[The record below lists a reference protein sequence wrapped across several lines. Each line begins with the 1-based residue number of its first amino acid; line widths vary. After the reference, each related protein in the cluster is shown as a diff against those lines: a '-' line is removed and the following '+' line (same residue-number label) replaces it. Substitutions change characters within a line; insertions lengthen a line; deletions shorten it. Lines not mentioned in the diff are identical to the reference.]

1 MNQQKRWEILNK
13 PKKKNLKIKEEEIIP
28 LLLKNRGI
36 KSEKERKEF
45 FNPTS
50 PSKMSLKELGINKL
64 QVERGIKRIK
74 KALKEKE
81 KVIVYGDYDADGIC
95 ATAILWETLFNLGLD
110 VLPYIPERF
119 SEGYG
124 LNKETIAKL
133 KKDEPS
139 LKLIITVDHGIVAGE
154 KITFAQK
161 LGLDVIVT
169 DHHVPEKK
177 IKPYALI
184 HTTKI
189 SGSAVAWI
197 FGREIL
203 KGFKKQR
210 NKISSEET
218 LDLAAI
224 GTIADQLPLIGPNR
238 SIVKFGLEKLNET
251 KRVGLLALF
260 EEAALKKGTLGPYE
274 VGFMIA
280 PRLNAMGRLVHAVD
294 SLRLLCTKNKERA
307 LQLASLI
314 GKTNL
319 ERQKIVGEVVGHARK
334 SYQGKVGE
342 IILLAHE
349 SYHEGVIGLA
359 AAKLVEEF
367 YLPAIVLSKKKGISK
382 ASARSISGFN
392 IIETIRK
399 LEGFYLE
406 GGGHPMAA
414 GFSIETAKIETF
426 RKKIN
431 EISAPL
437 LTPEILTPKI
447 KIDLEV
453 SFDNLNQ
460 KLFDLIA
467 SFEPTGL
474 GNPAPTFMTQKV
486 NILEAKTV
494 GAEGKHLVMKLEN
507 EGNTFETIAFGFG
520 NYLKELTPQTKI
532 NIVYLLEEDSWN
544 GYKKLRLRI
553 KDLKVSS

>member
-1 MNQQKRWEILNK
+1 MNGQKRWEVLSK
-13 PKKKNLKIKEEEIIP
+13 SKKKISEKEIIS

-50 PSKMSLKELGINKL
+50 PLKLNLKELGIERL
-64 QVERGIKRIK
+64 QVRKGIKRIK
-74 KALKEKE
+74 KALADKE

-95 ATAILWETLFNLGLD
+95 GTAILWEILYSLGLD
-110 VLPYIPERF
+110 ILPYIPERF
-119 SEGYG
+119 TEGYG
-124 LNKETIAKL
+124 LNQETMAKL
-133 KKDEPS
+133 KKKEPN
-139 LKLIITVDHGIVAGE
+139 LKLIITVDHGIVAGD

-161 LGLDVIVT
+161 LGIDVIVT
-169 DHHVPEKK
+169 DHHEPEKK
-177 IKPYALI
+177 IKPQALV
-184 HTTKI
+184 HTTKT

-197 FGREIL
+197 FGREVL
-203 KGFKKQR
+203 KEFKKQKT
-210 NKISSEET
+210 KINPEET

-224 GTIADQLPLIGPNR
+224 GTISDQLPLIGVNR
-238 SIVKFGLEKLNET
+238 SIVKYGLKQLNET

-280 PRLNAMGRLVHAVD
+280 PRLNAMGRLVHAID
-294 SLRLLCTKNKERA
+294 SLRLLCTKDRERA
-307 LQLASLI
+307 KELALLI

-319 ERQKIVGEVVGHARK
+319 ERQKIVEEVVAHARK
-334 SYQGKVGE
+334 NYQGKAGE

-367 YLPAIVLSKKKGISK
+367 YLPAIVLSKGKDISK

-414 GFSIETAKIETF
+414 GFSIETAKIEEF

-431 EISAPL
+431 EISGPL

-453 SFDNLNQ
+453 SFADLNQ
-460 KLFDLIA
+460 KLFNLIC

-474 GNPAPTFMTQKV
+474 GNPAPTFLTSKV
-486 NILEAKTV
+486 NILEARTV
-494 GAEGKHLVMKLEN
+494 GTEGKHLIMKLEN
-507 EGNTFETIAFGFG
+507 EGVAFETIAFGLG
-520 NYLKELTPQTKI
+520 NYLKDLTPETKI
-532 NIVYLLEEDSWN
+532 NIVYFLEEDSWN

-553 KDLKVSS
+553 KDLKTSS